1 MAGHG
6 KVKGIYA
13 GPVAKVLDIPVTKG
27 LLEKLGKCM
36 VAAYVK
42 EAKKDFAKR
51 GWSGEARDGSAP
63 IWDSFSYRIRGDRTI
78 EVLSTF
84 PDIEILTTQDIPSRR
99 MTWLTQEGKNMKPS
113 QYPVTPREKKLGMK
127 RGGRVSQ
134 NKRMPLVVPMKDKS
148 GTVVFRTAPL
158 KMQDAWVH
166 PGIARF
172 TFMERAVRTGKAGC
186 VQILADEVRKS
197 LGLELTKRM
206 RG

>member
-84 PDIEILTTQDIPSRR
+84 PDIEVLTTQDIPSRR

-127 RGGRVSQ
+127 LGGRVSQ

>member
-84 PDIEILTTQDIPSRR
+84 PDIEVLTTQDIPSRR

-113 QYPVTPREKKLGMK
+113 LYPVTPREKKLGMK
-127 RGGRVSQ
+127 LGGRVSQ

>member
-13 GPVAKVLDIPVTKG
+13 GPVAKVLDIPVTKA

-63 IWDSFSYRIRGDRTI
+63 IWDSFSYRIKGDRTI

-84 PDIEILTTQDIPSRR
+84 PDIEVLTTQDIPSRR

-113 QYPVTPREKKLGMK
+113 LYPVTPREKKLGMK
-127 RGGRVSQ
+127 LGGRVSQ

-186 VQILADEVRKS
+186 VSILAAEVAKS

>member
-113 QYPVTPREKKLGMK
+113 LYPVTPREKKLGMK
-127 RGGRVSQ
+127 LGGRVSQ